1 MSRHL
6 LCVCGRFGSLRF
18 PWGWDVC
25 GTEVLLFI
33 ITYREHMSRPFSIKT
48 HSTGPRSAVSW
59 PVRQPRRPGVFREL
73 AANRLLRHTHER
85 GARHTDDIGIQLSDR
100 SDVSFD
106 PSPTMVT
113 AAVEGTC
120 APQDGLKPLQ
130 LQWHRSLDRPFSVTV
145 RRPYAKP
152 SARALASLDKL
163 SSSSI
168 VPVFSSAPA
177 TSSAW
182 RPTSSATLDYN
193 GASRHRTAD
202 QPKPCD
208 HRSTLSSDEVPTVSR
223 KFIAISKMFVFT
235 FKNQNATQ
243 DKVKCL
249 KCIYAHQEIFT
260 NV

>member
-48 HSTGPRSAVSW
+48 QYCSPAVLPLGRCVSRADRVYFGSW
-59 PVRQPRRPGVFREL
+59 QPTDCYVTHTNAVRGTL
-73 AANRLLRHTHER
+73 I
-85 GARHTDDIGIQLSDR
+85 DIGIQLSDR

-130 LQWHRSLDRPFSVTV
+130 LQ
-145 RRPYAKP
+145 
-152 SARALASLDKL
+152 
-163 SSSSI
+163 
-168 VPVFSSAPA
+168 
-177 TSSAW
+177 
-182 RPTSSATLDYN
+182 
-193 GASRHRTAD
+193 
-202 QPKPCD
+202 
-208 HRSTLSSDEVPTVSR
+208 
-223 KFIAISKMFVFT
+223 
-235 FKNQNATQ
+235 
-243 DKVKCL
+243 
-249 KCIYAHQEIFT
+249 
-260 NV
+260 